1 MKPDTAAAPRRSLQ
15 RAAPDDGVRMT
26 LFYYNQSH
34 FPYTYTAAAQC
45 GVAGGLNF
53 NWCMG
58 EPPNPNPNPN
68 PNP

>member
-1 MKPDTAAAPRRSLQ
+1 
-15 RAAPDDGVRMT
+15 MT

-34 FPYTYTAAAQC
+34 FPYTYTEAAQC
-45 GVAGGLNF
+45 GVAGGLNY

-68 PNP
+68 PNLNPNPKPKPNPNPNPNP